1 MEEKVKGYG
10 WKTSHAVHLP
20 YCFPIVSPLDNR
32 RPLLT
37 KFVLNLK
44 RQQIPIIFFARLEER
59 KGLLTFIEAIQQ
71 LGQKLAR
78 KFTFYF

>member
-44 RQQIPIIFFARLEER
+44 RQQIPI
-59 KGLLTFIEAIQQ
+59 
-71 LGQKLAR
+71 KL
-78 KFTFYF
+78 FSI